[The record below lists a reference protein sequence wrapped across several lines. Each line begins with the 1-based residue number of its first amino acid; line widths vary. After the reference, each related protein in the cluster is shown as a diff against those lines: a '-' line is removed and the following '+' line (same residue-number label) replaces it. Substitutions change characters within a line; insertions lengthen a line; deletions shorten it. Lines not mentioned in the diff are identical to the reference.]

1 MHVNA
6 VTTRRLAA
14 GILAFAFAFALAA
27 AAPCVAAT
35 PPASGGGTSGKS
47 VPAGPVDVNTAS
59 ATDLQKVPGIGEA
72 LAQRIVEFREK
83 NGPFAQV
90 DDLVKIRGI
99 GEKSIV
105 RLKPYL
111 TAGAAKAR

>member
-1 MHVNA
+1 MHANA
-6 VTTRRLAA
+6 LATRRLAA
-14 GILAFAFAFALAA
+14 GILAIALAA
-27 AAPCVAAT
+27 AGTAPAFAA
-35 PPASGGGTSGKS
+35 PPPSSGGGGSAK
-47 VPAGPVDVNTAS
+47 PAPLAPLDVNTAS
-59 ATDLQKVPGIGEA
+59 AADLQSVPGIGKA

-111 TAGAAKAR
+111 TVAGTKAR

>member
-14 GILAFAFAFALAA
+14 GILALAIAA
-27 AAPCVAAT
+27 AGVAPYVAAT
-35 PPASGGGTSGKS
+35 PPSSGGGTSGKS
-47 VPAGPVDVNTAS
+47 VPAAPLDVNTAS
-59 ATDLQKVPGIGEA
+59 AADLQKVPGIGGA

-83 NGPFAQV
+83 NGPFSQV

-105 RLKPYL
+105 HLKPYL

>member
-6 VTTRRLAA
+6 LATRRLAA
-14 GILAFAFAFALAA
+14 GLLSIVLAA
-27 AAPCVAAT
+27 AAVPALAAPPPPSRSGSSAKPAPAT
-35 PPASGGGTSGKS
+35 P
-47 VPAGPVDVNTAS
+47 VDINTAS
-59 ATDLQKVPGIGEA
+59 AADLQTVPGIGKA

-83 NGPFAQV
+83 NGPFSQV

-111 TAGAAKAR
+111 TVGASKAR